1 MQSEQTRV
9 DPGPSRIVPALLS
22 AREVKELA
30 LARGAD
36 LVGIAPVERFENYPD
51 GKRPEDL
58 LPNAKSVIVVGVRVL
73 PDTVRPN
80 LLLSALHHITLNL
93 YHNQVAYDVG
103 RLLDDHGYR
112 AVVVPHRIGNF
123 DPDLRKSPDYMD
135 IYPKLFALSTR
146 HAAVEAGLGVFG
158 KSRLL
163 ITPGF
168 GPRQRVAAVVTDAEL
183 APDPKITAQE
193 AQKLCP
199 PACRACIDACP
210 GQALSDS
217 GIAWQKCNEV
227 IRPHNG
233 LYGYSACSECML
245 SCPTGKRQRSATTR
259 RQKEGEP

>member
-1 MQSEQTRV
+1 MQTLAA
-9 DPGPSRIVPALLS
+9 D
-22 AREVKELA
+22 EVKRVA
-30 LARGAD
+30 LAKGAD
-36 LVGIAPVERFENYPD
+36 LVGIASADRFRDYPE

-58 LPNAKSVIVVGVRVL
+58 LPTARSVIVVGVRVL

-103 RLLDDHGYR
+103 RLLDDHGHR

-135 IYPKLFALSTR
+135 IYPRLFTLSTR
-146 HAAVEAGLGVFG
+146 HAAVEAGLGIFG

-183 APDPKITAQE
+183 APDAKVTAEE
-193 AQKLCP
+193 ARKLCP
-199 PACRACIDACP
+199 PACHACIDACP
-210 GQALSDS
+210 GQALSDG

-245 SCPTGKRQRSATTR
+245 ACPTGTRTGVAATNR
-259 RQKEGEP
+259 PKEIVP